1 MEVFMSEQDSKM
13 IPASGSA
20 LAPVPVNWRSRVLAV
35 GGVVGAILGVLSA
48 FLYLRSVQET
58 HGNEPPPDPPKTG
71 DAVKLGMALM
81 AIIRTIAEWGK
92 R

>member
-1 MEVFMSEQDSKM
+1 MSEQDLKM
-13 IPASGSA
+13 TPASDSA
-20 LAPVPVNWRSRVLAV
+20 VEPVQANWRSRVLAV
-35 GGVVGAILGVLSA
+35 GGLVGAILGVLSA
-48 FLYLRSVQET
+48 YLYLRSVQET
-58 HGNEPPPDPPKTG
+58 HGDEPPPDPPKTG